1 MPFPI
6 KTALSIIVL
15 LVALAAYFY
24 QGLDR
29 PARAENRDHVPGAVH
44 GRRDVDFSGSHT
56 KIDCGGPILTFASR
70 CGRHICKC

>member
-24 QGLDR
+24 QDSIGQHGPKIAIMFL
-29 PARAENRDHVPGAVH
+29 ARSEE
-44 GRRDVDFSGSHT
+44 HT
-56 KIDCGGPILTFASR
+56 SELQSPC
-70 CGRHICKC
+70 

>member
-24 QGLDR
+24 QDSIGM
-29 PARAENRDHVPGAVH
+29 H
-44 GRRDVDFSGSHT
+44 GP
-56 KIDCGGPILTFASR
+56 KIAIMFLAPFMVVAMWIFPEVSR
-70 CGRHICKC
+70 K

>member
-24 QGLDR
+24 QELDR
-29 PARAENRDHVPGAVH
+29 PARAENR
-44 GRRDVDFSGSHT
+44 
-56 KIDCGGPILTFASR
+56 
-70 CGRHICKC
+70 